1 MKNKGAF
8 YTLLLIMAVG
18 ITITTC
24 TNYFL
29 RGSLNTGT
37 TAKTAYEQAADPKAA
52 PLKEDGG
59 AASGGMSGMAETEK
73 QTEKA
78 GGRMARGLGADD
90 KAEKEADWQE
100 EESFDAGATKDSA
113 IAGAP
118 AAGSGQEGAAVAFSL
133 EEDTPVAAYSPPEED
148 AEGAPG
154 AEAGA
159 EAYDPPEEML
169 SGDSQ
174 EKKLQ
179 DSEVIVEAVRIS
191 PLETASSQGAS
202 QKEGTVKSSY
212 YRNRLSELDA
222 QIQKNRDSQTSN
234 SANAGS
240 VSQSLAAGELKLWD
254 NELNLIYDEILDRL
268 DEKQAGELVEE
279 ERQWMKERDRLAAEA
294 ARASSGDAQESAEY
308 TASLAESTRLR
319 AYELLN
325 GYEYLLVD

>member
-1 MKNKGAF
+1 
-8 YTLLLIMAVG
+8 
-18 ITITTC
+18 
-24 TNYFL
+24 
-29 RGSLNTGT
+29 
-37 TAKTAYEQAADPKAA
+37 
-52 PLKEDGG
+52 
-59 AASGGMSGMAETEK
+59 MAETEK

-100 EESFDAGATKDSA
+100 EEAFDAGATKDSA

-154 AEAGA
+154 AAAGA

-222 QIQKNRDSQTSN
+222 QIQKI
-234 SANAGS
+234 G
-240 VSQSLAAGELKLWD
+240 
-254 NELNLIYDEILDRL
+254 
-268 DEKQAGELVEE
+268 
-279 ERQWMKERDRLAAEA
+279 
-294 ARASSGDAQESAEY
+294 RASCRE
-308 TASLAESTRLR
+308 R
-319 AYELLN
+319 
-325 GYEYLLVD
+325 V